1 MAKKQQQSFLTRA
14 LLVPTLITRLENGE
28 YLRPLFAWFFRIIAG
43 GVAVAAL
50 YGVFKLLSLM
60 VDNASVG
67 TVLSGLLTILL
78 ILVLASIVVG
88 ILWIRAD
95 EILTMSLG
103 KAYPMLA
110 LLSVVVKVFAEFAS
124 VSMILFG
131 SVFAVLLLIF
141 TTITINNPVF
151 GVLAVFAPLY
161 LPYIVFG
168 ILGGLLLLVAGYS
181 AREFL
186 SLLIRIEINTRKSG
200 AAKSL
205 DA

>member
-151 GVLAVFAPLY
+151 GILAVLAPLY

-200 AAKSL
+200 AARSL